1 MRLWDALVEAA
12 FPTWCPG
19 CGRRAIPVCA
29 SCAATFRPSPPA
41 PAPPGVDRW
50 FAAFRYEG
58 VARELIARLKYR
70 HARVAAPWLA
80 ACMARV
86 VTEARLPHEL
96 DVVTFAPTTVARR
109 RARGFD
115 HAELLAESLAGR
127 LGLPMRPLL
136 RRLPGPPQTGQPAAK
151 RRRGPRF
158 VCRAMVAPAVLL
170 VDDVAT
176 TGATLT
182 AAAVTLRAGGAETVI
197 AVTGARTP
205 PPGAAANDGAY
216 TRSMAAGDRR

>member
-19 CGRRAIPVCA
+19 CGRRASPVCA
-29 SCAATFRPSPPA
+29 SCAATLRPSA
-41 PAPPGVDRW
+41 PAPPPPGIDCW
-50 FAAFRYEG
+50 LAAFRYEG

-70 HARVAAPWLA
+70 HARATAPWLA

-86 VTEARLPHEL
+86 VTEARLPTEL
-96 DVVTFAPTTVARR
+96 GVVTFAPTTVARR

-115 HAELLAESLAGR
+115 HAEVLAESVAVR
-127 LGLPMRPLL
+127 LGMPMRSLL
-136 RRLPGPPQTGQPAAK
+136 RRLPGPPQTGQPAAQ

-158 VCRAMVAPAVLL
+158 SCQARVGSMVLL

-176 TGATLT
+176 TGATL
-182 AAAVTLRAGGAETVI
+182 AAAAATLRSDGAETVI

-205 PPGAAANDGAY
+205 PPGAAGNDGAY